1 MLEQTFIHIPGISRE
16 TEREMWANGIRSWDD
31 SDRFE
36 KRFGVLGARLQQK
49 LDDYIPLSREAIK
62 NKDAGFFRRLS
73 EMGEA
78 WRVFPEFADQ
88 CVYLD
93 IETTGLST
101 VFDSVTLIGL
111 YDGRRYDVY
120 IQDKNLDEFQAALK
134 KFSVI
139 VTFNGAAF
147 DLRFL
152 RAAFP
157 GVTLPPLHIDLRWV
171 CRRLGFK
178 GRLKEIEKRFGLQRK
193 DSIADV
199 SGHDATVLWAKY
211 LRGEQSALEK

>member
-62 NKDAGFFRRLS
+62 NRNAAFFRRLS
-73 EMGEA
+73 DVGEA
-78 WRVFPEFADQ
+78 WRIFPEFADQ

-101 VFDSVTLIGL
+101 VFDSVTLVEL

-120 IQDKNLDEFQAALK
+120 IQGQNLAEFEAALRK
-134 KFSVI
+134 YSVV
-139 VTFNGAAF
+139 VTFNGADL

-152 RAAFP
+152 RSVFP
-157 GVTLPPLHIDLRWV
+157 G
-171 CRRLGFK
+171 
-178 GRLKEIEKRFGLQRK
+178 
-193 DSIADV
+193 
-199 SGHDATVLWAKY
+199 
-211 LRGEQSALEK
+211 